1 LSRLRLIGFPAY
13 TRDLTKLGAAEYLLL
28 ASQYPEGKSLSLF
41 MRKIKFSF
49 LITFTLL
56 SCSIFGVEMFGI
68 EAKLRQVALIDL
80 PGSPGFSQIT
90 MANGQVVITRP
101 GTNTIEIFSPVK
113 RRVIARISQIS
124 DPRGIAVDDASGM
137 MYVALAGNSAIA
149 VVDTRNWSV
158 EKVIPVQHRPEKLLW
173 VPQTKTLY
181 ATSVLDRCLSIIDLR
196 ISAESSV
203 LTLEALPQ
211 DMLYDSS
218 RKVLLLTLQDMSQI
232 AAIDATNKIVGRYK
246 VVASEPTG
254 LALDEQRRRLYVAVR
269 YAVLVL
275 NADTGAEL
283 ARIPAPGGTD
293 ALVLDPGGSLLY
305 AAAGDGSVL
314 AIDLNKNSVDHEL
327 PTDVKGFSIAY
338 DPAHKMLFLPGG
350 REGRSKMVIL
360 SPSGV
365 PESNRL
371 QNAASPA
378 PQATPPNAGQ
388 VAVKQ

>member
-1 LSRLRLIGFPAY
+1 MQNI
-13 TRDLTKLGAAEYLLL
+13 KLN
-28 ASQYPEGKSLSLF
+28 
-41 MRKIKFSF
+41 F

-56 SCSIFGVEMFGI
+56 SCSIFGADTFGV

-158 EKVIPVQHRPEKLLW
+158 EKVIPVQHRPERLLW

-181 ATSVLDRCLSIIDLR
+181 VTSVLDRCLSIIDLR
-196 ISAESSV
+196 ISAESAV
-203 LTLEALPQ
+203 LTLDALPQ
-211 DMLYDSS
+211 DMVYDSS

-254 LALDEQRRRLYVAVR
+254 MALDEQRRRLYVAVR

-360 SPSGV
+360 SPTGV

>member
-1 LSRLRLIGFPAY
+1 MY
-13 TRDLTKLGAAEYLLL
+13 
-28 ASQYPEGKSLSLF
+28 
-41 MRKIKFSF
+41 
-49 LITFTLL
+49 
-56 SCSIFGVEMFGI
+56 GV

-80 PGSPGFSQIT
+80 PGSPGFNQVT

-113 RRVIARISQIS
+113 RRVVARISQIS
-124 DPRGIAVDDASGM
+124 DPRGITVDNDSGM
-137 MYVALAGNSAIA
+137 MYVALAGNSSIA

-181 ATSVLDRCLSIIDLR
+181 ATSVLDRVLSVIDLR
-196 ISAESSV
+196 LGAETSV
-203 LTLEALPQ
+203 LDLEALPQ
-211 DMLYDSS
+211 DMLYDSG
-218 RKVLLLTLQDMSQI
+218 RQVLLLTLQDLSQI
-232 AAIDATNKIVGRYK
+232 AAIDHSNKIVGRFK

-269 YAVLVL
+269 YAVLAL

-283 ARIPAPGGTD
+283 SRIPAPGGTD
-293 ALVLDPGGSLLY
+293 ALVLDPGSNLLY

-314 AIDLNKNSVDHEL
+314 AIDTNRNVVDHEL
-327 PTDVKGFSIAY
+327 PTDVKGYSIAY

-360 SPSGV
+360 SPSGMT
-365 PESNRL
+365 ETNRL
-371 QNAASPA
+371 QNAASPIEANPQTTA
-378 PQATPPNAGQ
+378 PQTAM
-388 VAVKQ
+388 KK